1 MVIDVREYR
10 LSKKTLYL
18 WFVYAFLIF
27 GLTCLLSVIISYF
40 LPTVSGILMLVAVV
54 IGLFAVL
61 FYLPALWRGVR
72 ICVSD
77 RAISY
82 TIGLFMRREHILPLD
97 RMLFMQKVNTP
108 VSALF
113 HMCSLHVK
121 ALGGYLLLPP
131 METETAEEILARCS
145 RRR

>member
-1 MVIDVREYR
+1 MQEYR
-10 LSKKTLYL
+10 LTKKTLYL
-18 WFVYAFLIF
+18 WYVYAFLIF
-27 GLTCLLSVIISYF
+27 GLVCLLSVIISYF
-40 LPTVSGILMLVAVV
+40 LPTVSSILMLVSTV

-61 FYLPALWRGVR
+61 FYLPALWRGIR
-72 ICVSD
+72 IRVSD
-77 RAISY
+77 AAVSY
-82 TIGLFMRREHILPLD
+82 TIGMFMRREHILPLD
-97 RMLFMQKVNTP
+97 RMLFMQKVSTP

-131 METETAEEILARCS
+131 MEVETAEEILARCS